1 MGKDFGPREK
11 PNQSR
16 KDFFL
21 SWHKKE
27 ETYSKT
33 VDGII
38 AFDRVKICFFFFFM
52 ISKSK
57 YCSCFKSECRTL
69 MISRLIV
76 FQALWIFI

>member
-1 MGKDFGPREK
+1 MGKAFGPREK

-38 AFDRVKICFFFFFM
+38 AFDHGPLPKVKG
-52 ISKSK
+52 IS
-57 YCSCFKSECRTL
+57 
-69 MISRLIV
+69 
-76 FQALWIFI
+76 